1 MWFAALI
8 TFWIRCGAQSGTV
21 ARWWWIFASQL
32 AELPLLSPP
41 DPVTE
46 VPPPPASAGAVGS
59 AIRAAADASSAP
71 ASLIRV
77 LGFPRLERSCLG
89 VCKIAS
95 LLRRPTGLAVG
106 LALKELRPHSRVGS
120 PQTCGSPA
128 PRPKSGG
135 DSAFTGYRWRGT
147 LHHPP
152 GAFLTQ
158 PSQFRIRRRNPCK
171 CTNFRGGLPLGA

>member
-46 VPPPPASAGAVGS
+46 VPPPPAIAGAVGS
-59 AIRAAADASSAP
+59 AIRAAAAASSAP

-77 LGFPRLERSCLG
+77 PGFPRLERSCLG
-89 VCKIAS
+89 VCKIPS
-95 LLRRPTGLAVG
+95 LLRRPAGLAVG
-106 LALKELRPHSRVGS
+106 LARKETAPPPRWVS
-120 PQTCGSPA
+120 PNVWFPRSP
-128 PRPKSGG
+128 PEVRRGFG
-135 DSAFTGYRWRGT
+135 VYRLSMARHVTRFG
-147 LHHPP
+147 
-152 GAFLTQ
+152 
-158 PSQFRIRRRNPCK
+158 R
-171 CTNFRGGLPLGA
+171 